1 MNMSKRKRYKGIKE
15 EILNLLEV
23 SDLAVLDGEVIK
35 SKEKKKPN
43 LYFYEG
49 ERILENDNMYINISR
64 YTLSLEIIS
73 IKIRCKREYYIAN
86 KIAALINSIIEKN
99 DYVIDL
105 LVV

>member
-86 KIAALINSIIEKN
+86 KIAPLINSIIEKN